1 MRRTPRKMKTI
12 AVALTDPQPNFVSLV
27 KAGANMTPFKAVRA
41 AVEVEGDD
49 EMKVTRSSDHGIAS
63 FTFSKEVFKAE
74 AEVKAWLDAGGYE
87 DYEIVSKDDAFFVAG
102 EEGLSEEVQL
112 VEKDGVTTAVAPRA
126 VETEKDAEVEA
137 VEATEAASS
146 VVVTVKEEAEVEA
159 VADASEGASEPEA
172 VEPVETAKSD
182 EEVNPVANSIERL
195 VAKGMKQPEV
205 REKDTFT
212 MSWLGDL
219 ASNVASLYYN
229 ADYLGID
236 EGAAASLKIAGMALL
251 DAFATVSDE
260 TVAELGAMFA
270 AEDAEDAAT
279 KSEEPVAETEAEEIP
294 AEEAPAE
301 EAPVDEISALKA
313 QVDNLTKMVEK
324 LAKAEA
330 EPEEP
335 EQSLDEVRQTR
346 KSADV
351 EVIATEAEDT
361 NKKSDDERW
370 LENRRV
376 RSTIGI

>member
-63 FTFSKEVFKAE
+63 FTFSKEVFKTE